1 MSEEKVYK
9 CQVCRR
15 QPAVKQVRTSDG
27 RKQWRCQVCADLKNR
42 AGFTKGKQ

>member
-42 AGFTKGKQ
+42 IGFTNKKQ